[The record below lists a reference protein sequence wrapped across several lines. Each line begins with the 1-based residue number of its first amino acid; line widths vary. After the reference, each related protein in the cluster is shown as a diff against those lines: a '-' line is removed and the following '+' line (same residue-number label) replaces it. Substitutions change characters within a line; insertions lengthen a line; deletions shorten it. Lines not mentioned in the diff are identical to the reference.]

1 MTETDENI
9 SSLDLNERNSSD
21 NIRISNMPITTSVL
35 VMNQGVGVLTS
46 ENMPDLNH
54 PVKVL
59 AINNEY
65 LVTRLKNEDIEDAD
79 NNSFLTFS
87 NNLSSNVAICNNEL
101 SDIEHNPKRK
111 KISTENCLTNEA
123 LKKILA
129 PIQQAIIQRLENI
142 ERKVENVNSR
152 CQCLEEKV
160 ESVVCQIR
168 ENGYSNRFTLS
179 ASKGRTG
186 TIIIGV
192 PPSNQTETVSRNTSS
207 PSVGSNVQL
216 ITLNS
221 AADYPNGSWLGDPEN
236 PEMRVRCHI
245 VPSDLENINKS
256 CTSPEKLALTLL
268 DYLFDRE
275 TQACSNISGT
285 GRHGKKQL
293 DPLKIYGIRCHLI
306 YKFNITEKDWHR
318 IKQNLD
324 SKCRTAFRRKQKGMP
339 LTVKAFRDRLPPSY
353 LHLMP
358 GSEMGSP
365 PESPSVI
372 LTKSDSDDLHSI
384 SANETE
390 LGMDNSINLNHGIPM
405 ELHQTDSASVSLPLN
420 HIIGGQQV
428 IQTEHGEIQ
437 VVHATP
443 EQFIQMQ
450 QSQQIQI
457 FAGTDVLKE
466 LQDSN
471 PADQS

>member
-1 MTETDENI
+1 MTERDENVAVI
-9 SSLDLNERNSSD
+9 DLNERNGSED
-21 NIRISNMPITTSVL
+21 IRISNMPITTSVL
-35 VMNQGVGVLTS
+35 VMNQDGVLNS
-46 ENMPDLNH
+46 ENISDINP

-59 AINNEY
+59 AISNDF
-65 LVTRLKNEDIEDAD
+65 LLTRLKNEDTEVAD
-79 NNSFLTFS
+79 NSTFLTFS
-87 NNLSSNVAICNNEL
+87 NNLNTNITMCNNEL

-111 KISTENCLTNEA
+111 RFSTENCLTNEA

-160 ESVVCQIR
+160 ESIVCQIR
-168 ENGYSNRFTLS
+168 ENGYNNRFTLS
-179 ASKGRTG
+179 AAKGRTG

-192 PPSNQTETVSRNTSS
+192 PPTNQTETISRNTSS
-207 PSVGSNVQL
+207 PTVGSNVQL

-221 AADYPNGSWLGDPEN
+221 VADYPNGSWLGDPGN

-285 GRHGKKQL
+285 GKHGKKQL

-306 YKFNITEKDWHR
+306 HKFKITEKDWHR

-365 PESPSVI
+365 PQSPSII
-372 LTKSDSDDLHSI
+372 LTKTDNEDLHSI

-390 LGMDNSINLNHGIPM
+390 LGMDNGINLNHDIPID
-405 ELHQTDSASVSLPLN
+405 LHHTDNASVSLPLN

-428 IQTEHGEIQ
+428 VQTEHGEIQ
-437 VVHATP
+437 VVHTTP
-443 EQFIQMQ
+443 EQFAQLQ
-450 QSQQIQI
+450 QSRQIQI

-466 LQDSN
+466 LQDST
-471 PADQS
+471 PLDQS